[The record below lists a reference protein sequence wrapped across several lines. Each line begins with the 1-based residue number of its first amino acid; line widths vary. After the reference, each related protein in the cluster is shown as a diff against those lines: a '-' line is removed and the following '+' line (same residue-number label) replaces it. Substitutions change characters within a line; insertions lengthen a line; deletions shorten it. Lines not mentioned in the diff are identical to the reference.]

1 MESFLESILGLVVH
15 IAKSKVRPLAR
26 AGGRRSAALY
36 SAMGHTTDVLE
47 TPTRWRGLRYPPRT
61 RMVELPQRRRPMR
74 QKTVAM
80 DDTSDNESDDAEGEE
95 TRDVPPTRAAKIG
108 PHARK
113 GATSK
118 KESERKKRELITRG
132 KAKGFLT
139 YDEVNVHMSDSIA
152 SSAQMDDWLSALS
165 GEGIEIVDS
174 PPKIRITENDA
185 GQAAHEEQEDDEVD
199 VKKEAK
205 EEEEADGYSTN
216 IDPIRLYLRRMGSVT
231 LLSREGEV
239 EIAKRIEDG
248 ERRVLQ
254 VVLNSPVAIEEVL
267 NLGDKLRG
275 HEIRIKTVVKDADE
289 EDPEFDEQWH
299 IERVCKIIDK
309 VRRLWKELE
318 KVGEK
323 LNAKVSEATKKK
335 YRNQINDFKQ
345 NILAALQE
353 IRFNKKQIDQI
364 VLTLK
369 EFVERVEHA
378 GQEIIACEQKSGL
391 PLKDFRKTLREIRSS
406 PLRQRVVAKKLG
418 IRPDEVEELSRIIA
432 AAQQRIKQVEEEAK
446 LTADVLRETVRE
458 IQQGE
463 HVAERAKVQL
473 IEANLRL
480 VVSIGKK
487 YTNRGLQFLD
497 LIQEGNIGLM
507 KAVDK
512 FDYKRGYKFSTYA
525 TWWIRQAITRAIA
538 DQARTIRIPVHM
550 IETMNKLMRTSR
562 ALVQE
567 LGREP
572 TPDEIAEK
580 MELPL
585 EKVQK
590 VLKLAKEPIS
600 LDTPVGEEEDS
611 HLGDFIQDKSVLS
624 PADAVISVNLAEQT
638 RKVLAT
644 LTPREEK
651 VLRMRFGIGEKSD
664 HTLEEVGQD
673 FAVTRERI
681 RQIEAK
687 ALRKLRH
694 PSRNKRLKPFTDN

>member
-1 MESFLESILGLVVH
+1 
-15 IAKSKVRPLAR
+15 
-26 AGGRRSAALY
+26 
-36 SAMGHTTDVLE
+36 MG
-47 TPTRWRGLRYPPRT
+47 
-61 RMVELPQRRRPMR
+61 
-74 QKTVAM
+74 
-80 DDTSDNESDDAEGEE
+80 DTFDNESDNDNDEGEE
-95 TRDVPPTRAAKIG
+95 IPRVPRNGAAK
-108 PHARK
+108 K
-113 GATSK
+113 GEPGKKGTTSQR
-118 KESERKKRELITRG
+118 EGERKKRQLITMG

-139 YDEVNVHMSDSIA
+139 YDEVNEHMAESIVSSD
-152 SSAQMDDWLSALS
+152 QMDDWLSAFA
-165 GEGIEIVDS
+165 GEGIEIVDAS
-174 PPKIRITENDA
+174 SKTKVAEKGAGEAGPK
-185 GQAAHEEQEDDEVD
+185 EEEDEEVEA
-199 VKKEAK
+199 KKEEAK
-205 EEEEADGYSTN
+205 EEEDADGNSTTN
-216 IDPIRLYLRRMGSVT
+216 DPVRMYLRKMGSVS

-254 VVLNSPVAIEEVL
+254 VVLNSSVAIEEIL
-267 NLGDKLRG
+267 NLGDKLLKQK
-275 HEIRIKTVVKDADE
+275 IRVKEVVRDADE

-299 IERVCKIIDK
+299 IERVCKVFDK
-309 VRRLWKELE
+309 VRRLWKGQE

-323 LNAKVSEATKKK
+323 LDAKVSETTKKK
-335 YRNQINDFKQ
+335 YRNQIDDFKQ
-345 NILAALQE
+345 QILDALRDM
-353 IRFNKKQIDQI
+353 RFKKKQIDEI
-364 VLTLK
+364 VLKLKDFVERIEQANREIVDCEHKSGLSLK
-369 EFVERVEHA
+369 EF
-378 GQEIIACEQKSGL
+378 
-391 PLKDFRKTLREIRSS
+391 RKTVREIRSS
-406 PLRQRVVAKKLG
+406 PLRQRAVAKKLG
-418 IRPDEVEELSRIIA
+418 IRPDEFEEMSRVIA
-432 AAQQRIKQVEEEAK
+432 TAQKKIKKVEEEAR
-446 LTADVLRETVRE
+446 LAEGVLRETVHE
-458 IQQGE
+458 IQDGE
-463 HVAERAKVQL
+463 RMAERAKAQL

-525 TWWIRQAITRAIA
+525 TWWIRQAITRALA

-550 IETMNKLMRTSR
+550 IETLNKLIRTSR
-562 ALVQE
+562 HLVQE

-580 MELPL
+580 MDLPVD
-585 EKVQK
+585 KVRK

-600 LDTPVGEEEDS
+600 LDTPVGEEDDS
-611 HLGDFIQDKSVLS
+611 HLGDFIEDKSVIS
-624 PADAVISVNLAEQT
+624 PADALISTNLAEQT

-644 LTPREEK
+644 LTSREEK

-694 PSRNKRLKPFTDN
+694 PSRSKRLKSFMD

>member
-1 MESFLESILGLVVH
+1 
-15 IAKSKVRPLAR
+15 
-26 AGGRRSAALY
+26 
-36 SAMGHTTDVLE
+36 
-47 TPTRWRGLRYPPRT
+47 
-61 RMVELPQRRRPMR
+61 MVNLPQLPRPVR
-74 QKTVAM
+74 QKTVGM
-80 DDTSDNESDDAEGEE
+80 DDTSDNESADAEGEE
-95 TRDVPPTRAAKIG
+95 IPGVPPNRNATNG
-108 PHARK
+108 PHAK
-113 GATSK
+113 QGAASK
-118 KESERKKRELITRG
+118 KESERKKRELITMG
-132 KAKGFLT
+132 KTKGFLT
-139 YDEVNVHMSDSIA
+139 YDEVNEHMSDSVA

-174 PPKIRITENDA
+174 PPKIRIVENDA
-185 GQAAHEEQEDDEVD
+185 RQAAHEERDDDEAD

-205 EEEEADGYSTN
+205 EDEEADGYSTS
-216 IDPIRLYLRRMGSVT
+216 IDPIRLYLHRMGSVA

-239 EIAKRIEDG
+239 EIAKRIEEG

-254 VVLNSPVAIEEVL
+254 VVLNSSVAIDEVL

-275 HEIRIKTVVKDADE
+275 HELRIKAVVRDADE

-299 IERVCKIIDK
+299 IERVCKVIDK
-309 VRRLWKELE
+309 VRRLWRELE
-318 KVGEK
+318 RVSEK
-323 LNAKVSEATKKK
+323 LNARRSEATKKK
-335 YRNQINDFKQ
+335 YRRQIDDFKQ
-345 NILAALQE
+345 KILDALQE

-364 VLTLK
+364 VLKLK
-369 EFVERVEHA
+369 EFVKRVEQA
-378 GQEIIACEQKSGL
+378 SREIIECEQKSGL
-391 PLKDFRKTLREIRSS
+391 PLKDFRKTPGAARSAHRHW
-406 PLRQRVVAKKLG
+406 RQRVVAKKLG
-418 IRPDEVEELSRIIA
+418 IRPDEWWEELSRIIVT
-432 AAQQRIKQVEEEAK
+432 AQQRIKKVEEEAK
-446 LTADVLRETVRE
+446 LTAHVLCETVRGE

-463 HVAERAKVQL
+463 HEAEKAKVQL

-580 MELPL
+580 MEVPL
-585 EKVQK
+585 DKVQK
-590 VLKLAKEPIS
+590 VLKLAKEPLS
-600 LDTPVGEEEDS
+600 LDMPVGEEEDA
-611 HLGDFIQDKSVLS
+611 HLGDFIQDRSMLS
-624 PADAVISVNLAEQT
+624 PADAVITMNLAEQT
-638 RKVLAT
+638 RKVLST

-694 PSRNKRLKPFTDN
+694 PSRNKRLKSFMDN